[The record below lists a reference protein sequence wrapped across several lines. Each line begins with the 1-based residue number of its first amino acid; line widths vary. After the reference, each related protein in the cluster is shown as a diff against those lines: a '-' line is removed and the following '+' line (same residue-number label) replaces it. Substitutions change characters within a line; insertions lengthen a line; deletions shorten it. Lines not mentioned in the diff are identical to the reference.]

1 MLYVFAMN
9 YRHIYHAGNFADVVK
24 HLVLALCLEHLRKK
38 DAPFFV
44 LDAHGGTGLYDLSS
58 DQAQKTKEHQ
68 PGIAA
73 LIKKGAANTDAAF
86 YLDAVRRDFAKGH
99 YPGSPMLAARLL
111 RPQDRMIANE
121 LHPEDMQVLKQNMAG
136 FANVRV
142 TEMDA
147 FEVIRANIPPQERR
161 GIVLIDPPYEIEN
174 NEHEIVA
181 AQMQQWKKR
190 WANGIYVLWYPI
202 KGSLPVRDT
211 LVEAATA
218 LGLPRTWLCEYRG
231 ANLPPL
237 PGSDRG
243 DRARMN
249 AAGLIVF
256 NAPYQVPERVEAALM
271 EFAPVLGGGAETRWL
286 VPDKSYQQG

>member
-1 MLYVFAMN
+1 MN

-24 HLVLALCLEHLRKK
+24 HLVLALCLEHLCKK

-44 LDAHGGTGLYDLSS
+44 LDAHGGTGLYDLASE
-58 DQAQKTKEHQ
+58 QAQKTKEHL

-73 LIKKGAANTDAAF
+73 LIKKGATNKDAAF
-86 YLDAVRRDFAKGH
+86 YLDAVQKDFAGGH

-111 RPQDRMIANE
+111 REQDRMIANE
-121 LHPEDMQVLKQNMAG
+121 LHPEDMPVLKQNMAG
-136 FANVRV
+136 FGNVRV

-147 FEVIRANIPPQERR
+147 FEAIRANIPPEERR

-174 NEHEIVA
+174 NEHEKAA
-181 AQMQQWKKR
+181 AQMKEWKKR
-190 WANGIYVLWYPI
+190 WANGIYILWYPV
-202 KGSLPVRDT
+202 KESLPVRDT

-271 EFAPVLGGGAETRWL
+271 EFAPVLGGGAQTSWL
-286 VPDKSYQQG
+286 VPDKVINKA

>member
-1 MLYVFAMN
+1 
-9 YRHIYHAGNFADVVK
+9 
-24 HLVLALCLEHLRKK
+24 LR
-38 DAPFFV
+38 
-44 LDAHGGTGLYDLSS
+44 
-58 DQAQKTKEHQ
+58 
-68 PGIAA
+68 
-73 LIKKGAANTDAAF
+73 
-86 YLDAVRRDFAKGH
+86 H
-99 YPGSPMLAARLL
+99 YPGSPLLAARML

-121 LHPEDMQVLKQNMAG
+121 LHPEDMLALKQNMAG